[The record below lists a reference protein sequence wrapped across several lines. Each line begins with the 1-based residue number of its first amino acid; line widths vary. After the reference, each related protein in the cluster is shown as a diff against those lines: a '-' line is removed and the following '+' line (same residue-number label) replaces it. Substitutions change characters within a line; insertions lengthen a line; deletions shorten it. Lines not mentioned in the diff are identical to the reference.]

1 MRADL
6 AFGLASLWLTGAA
19 YAECLPGKYP
29 GSGGEA
35 DQTPFPV
42 LITITCSG
50 DAVAGQVESPFGIA
64 PILRGET
71 AQDRW
76 SIEAEFD
83 GQPLSVEATLRDG
96 EWHGAYVLGGSTGQ
110 LQLRRDDTA
119 TFAAMSAEAPVRTD
133 LTTEEWRAD
142 LAALA
147 REIPTRHANAFHT
160 IDPLTWT
167 EAAAAADERLP
178 TLSATTAPVALREL
192 AARIGDGHTAVRL
205 PEARRLP
212 IGMFWFGD
220 ELRIVE
226 TDAAHAELLGARVL
240 RIGDRSAHDARR
252 TAQRLMAR
260 ENRWADLAA
269 TPYLLRREDVLTY
282 FGMVE
287 PGAGARLRVRLADG
301 ARRDV
306 TLAFADDFEAT
317 AHVGGAPPIWR
328 QRPDEGLWWQ
338 ELAGGVFYINFRT
351 YDQLRTRSAQL
362 FAELDRLQPARIVV
376 DMRDNGGGDFTV
388 FRESILAAIRERPW
402 LNRRDRLYVL
412 IGREMFSAAMSNAA
426 DLHLQTNATL
436 VGEPIG
442 ERPNSYQEVRF
453 FALPNSGLRVGVSVE
468 YYEALPGA
476 GNPDAIEPDVSRPP
490 TWWLFSRGQDDAL
503 EWIRSRG

>member
-19 YAECLPGKYP
+19 YAECLPGKYA
-29 GSGGEA
+29 GTGGEA
-35 DQTPFPV
+35 GQDPFPV
-42 LITITCSG
+42 LITIVCNDQS
-50 DAVAGQVESPFGIA
+50 VAGQIESPFGA
-64 PILRGET
+64 VPILRGET
-71 AQDRW
+71 TPGRW
-76 SIEAEFD
+76 RIEADFD
-83 GQPLSVEATLRDG
+83 GQPLSAEAALSEG
-96 EWHGAYVLGGSTGQ
+96 EWRGSYVLGGSTGQ
-110 LQLRRDDTA
+110 FQLRRDDTA
-119 TFAAMSAEAPVRTD
+119 TFASLNAQQPVRTD

-147 REIPTRHANAFHT
+147 HEITTRHANAFHA
-160 IDPLTWT
+160 IDRESWT
-167 EAAAAADERLP
+167 AAVAALDERLP
-178 TLSATTAPVALREL
+178 TMSPTTAPVALREL

-205 PEARRLP
+205 PETRRLP
-212 IGMFWFGD
+212 IGLFWFGD
-220 ELRIVE
+220 DLRIVE

-240 RIGDRSAHDARR
+240 RIGDRSAGDAHR
-252 TAQRLMAR
+252 TAQRLIAR

-282 FGMVE
+282 FGMAE
-287 PGAGARLRVRLADG
+287 PGGGARLRVRLADG
-301 ARRDV
+301 ARRDL
-306 TLAFADDFEAT
+306 TLAFAQNAEAT
-317 AHVGGAPPIWR
+317 AYVAGAPPIWR
-328 QRPDEGLWWQ
+328 QLPSEGLWWR
-338 ELAGGVFYINFRT
+338 ELPGGVFYINFRT
-351 YDQLRTRSAQL
+351 YDQLRTKSAQL
-362 FAELDRLQPARIVV
+362 FAEIDRLQPARVAL

-388 FRESILAAIRERPW
+388 FRESVLPAIRERAW
-402 LNRRDRLYVL
+402 LNRPDRLYVI

-426 DLHLQTNATL
+426 DLRLQTNATL

-490 TWWLFSRGQDDAL
+490 TWRRFRLGEDDAL
-503 EWIRSRG
+503 EWIRIRD